1 MNKHYLTSLFSP
13 RSVLI
18 FSGNQHHPEK
28 QTPMAKVFL
37 QHFQSSAYE
46 GTVTYLDIHM
56 KGTLGD
62 LAASRAD
69 LAIIALPNEQLESAM
84 EVVGRIQCR
93 SALILSI
100 GVDAVLAKKLHKIA
114 RQHGVYLLGPN
125 SLGFQRPK
133 FQLNASALGK
143 MAQPG
148 SLAVV
153 SQSGAL
159 TSSILDWA
167 AKNGVGFSNVVSL
180 GVNTA
185 VDMAQV
191 LDYLADDSS
200 TQTIVV
206 YMEGIN
212 DARRFMSSLRAA
224 ANSKPVIVLK
234 GGRRPEGSKVALT
247 HSGNIVGSDAIFDA
261 ALQRAGAVRVHSM
274 VQLFAAA
281 KCLSA
286 RYLPVGR
293 RLAVIS
299 NGGGPA
305 VLAADFVNEVG
316 LQLAQLPADI
326 VKALS
331 KKLSPF
337 AVIDE
342 LIDLS
347 QDANEHHYRDVVTA
361 CAHCSDVDGIL
372 VILSP
377 IAGVDTGAI
386 AQVLADLQTTVGKPL
401 ITCWM
406 GDEKV
411 TAARTILFKAG
422 IPSFRTPEAAVDAFN
437 HVSLFHRTQ
446 QMLRQVPPP
455 LSQLAEP
462 DIEGARIL
470 IESVLAER
478 RKVLTEME
486 SKALL
491 SAFHIPVTKT
501 ILARTPT
508 EAMLVANQ
516 LGYPVALKVD
526 SVDIPHKSDVQG
538 VVLNVANAAGVRDGW
553 QNMMARVTKLR
564 PDAKI
569 NGVTVQNMSGKP
581 EGREIFIGV
590 STDELFGPVI
600 SFGAGG
606 VMIELIADRA
616 IELPPLNQFL
626 AHRLIERVRCAEML
640 GAWRGAPAVDREALE
655 QILLRVS
662 EMVCALPQLR
672 EMDINPIIVDADG
685 ALAVDARVVV
695 DHSPSEPGNYEHLAI
710 SPYPSDRE
718 MEWPLRDGR
727 VYTVRPL
734 HPHDAEML
742 QELVRR
748 LSPESRYFRFVSSMK
763 ELSDRMLAKFTLID
777 YDREMALVA
786 IHTERIPA
794 ADGSFDEVQRI
805 IGVSRYVTNPD
816 KTTCEFSLLIADD
829 FAGQGL
835 GTRLMLSIIDV
846 ARSRGLAMIEGL
858 VLTNNTNMLRLMRS
872 LDFEVRPYE
881 EDRDFRL
888 CVKAL

>member
-1 MNKHYLTSLFSP
+1 MNKHYLNSLFSP
-13 RSVLI
+13 RSVVVFAGDL
-18 FSGNQHHPEK
+18 NAPAL
-28 QTPMAKVFL
+28 QTAVTRVFL
-37 QHFQSSAYE
+37 QHLENKEFQGS
-46 GTVTYLDIHM
+46 VTYLDSRV

-62 LAASRAD
+62 LATSRAD
-69 LAIIALPNEQLESAM
+69 LAILALPNEELAAAL

-93 SALILSI
+93 AALILSI
-100 GVDAVLAKKLHKIA
+100 GVDANQAKNLHKIA
-114 RQHGVYLLGPN
+114 KQHGISLLGPN

-133 FQLNASALGK
+133 AHLNASALGK
-143 MAQPG
+143 LAQPG
-148 SLAVV
+148 ALAVV
-153 SQSGAL
+153 SQSGAI

-167 AKNGVGFSNVVSL
+167 AKNGVGFSAVVSL

-185 VDMAQV
+185 VDLAQV
-191 LDYLADDSS
+191 LDFLADDAA

-206 YMEGIN
+206 YIEGIKN
-212 DARRFMSSLRAA
+212 ARRFMSSLRAA

-234 GGRRPEGSKVALT
+234 SGRKPDGSKAALT

-293 RLAVIS
+293 RLAIIS

-305 VLAADFVNEVG
+305 VLAADFVNEVN
-316 LQLAQLPADI
+316 LEMAKLPADV
-326 VKALS
+326 VKDLYKKISPYAALE
-331 KKLSPF
+331 
-337 AVIDE
+337 E

-347 QDANEHHYRDVVTA
+347 QDANAEHYRAAVTA
-361 CAHCSDVDGIL
+361 CAQCNQVDGIL

-386 AQVLADLQTTVGKPL
+386 AQVLADLQATVGKPL
-401 ITCWM
+401 ISCWM

-437 HVSLFHRTQ
+437 HVSLFHRNQ
-446 QMLRQVPPP
+446 QLLRQVPPP
-455 LSQLAEP
+455 LSQLAKP
-462 DIEGARIL
+462 DLEGARIL

-501 ILARTPT
+501 MLARSST

-516 LGYPVALKVD
+516 LGYPVALKID
-526 SVDIPHKSDVQG
+526 SADISHKSDVQG
-538 VVLNVANAAGVRDGW
+538 VLLNVTNATGVRDGW
-553 QNMMARVTKLR
+553 QDMLQRVGQLR
-564 PDAKI
+564 PDAKM

-581 EGREIFIGV
+581 EGRELFIGV

-626 AHRLIERVRCAEML
+626 AHRLIDRVRCAEML
-640 GAWRGAPAVDREALE
+640 GQWRGSPPVHREALE

-672 EMDINPIIVDADG
+672 EMDINPLIVDQYG

-695 DHSPSEPGNYEHLAI
+695 DHSPAEPGNYEHLAI
-710 SPYPSDRE
+710 SPYPSDKE
-718 MEWPLRDGR
+718 TEWPLRDGR
-727 VYTVRPL
+727 MYVIRPL

-742 QELVRR
+742 QDLVRR
-748 LSPESRYFRFVSSMK
+748 LSPQSRYFRFVSSMR
-763 ELSDRMLAKFTLID
+763 ELSERMLAKFTLID

-786 IHTERIPA
+786 IYTERQPQE
-794 ADGSFDEVQRI
+794 DGSFTETERI

-816 KTTCEFSLLIADD
+816 KSTCEFSLLIADD

-835 GTRLMLSIIDV
+835 GTRLMQSIIEV
-846 ARSRGLAMIEGL
+846 ARSRGLAYIEGL
-858 VLTNNTNMLRLMRS
+858 VLTNNSNMLKLMRS
-872 LDFEVRPYE
+872 LEFDVKSYP
-881 EDRDFRL
+881 EDPDFRL